1 MKCVNSQS
9 LLSPLLSHHKYQHQ
23 FWKSK
28 PSSLQSNPNGFSP
41 VSLRTRALPPS
52 PIFLAAT
59 SPAAAGK
66 LSVLL
71 QTSAVCLFA
80 YFIANFVVPELIL
93 KDLQSKEAN
102 KDGENPAEDER

>member
-1 MKCVNSQS
+1 MKCINSQS
-9 LLSPLLSHHKYQHQ
+9 QLSPLPSHHKYKHQ
-23 FWKSK
+23 FCESK
-28 PSSLQSNPNGFSP
+28 PSSMRLNPNGFSF
-41 VSLRTRALPPS
+41 VSLRTRSLPPS

-59 SPAAAGK
+59 SPAAAGN

-80 YFIANFVVPELIL
+80 YFVANFVVPELIL
-93 KDLQSKEAN
+93 KDLRSKEAN

>member
-1 MKCVNSQS
+1 MKCINSRS
-9 LLSPLLSHHKYQHQ
+9 LLSPLLSDHKYKHQ
-23 FWKSK
+23 LSANRK
-28 PSSLQSNPNGFSP
+28 PSSAQWNRNGFSS
-41 VSLRTRALPPS
+41 VSLRTRALPS
-52 PIFLAAT
+52 PIFLAAS

-80 YFIANFVVPELIL
+80 YFVANFVVPELIL
-93 KDLQSKEAN
+93 KDLKSKETN